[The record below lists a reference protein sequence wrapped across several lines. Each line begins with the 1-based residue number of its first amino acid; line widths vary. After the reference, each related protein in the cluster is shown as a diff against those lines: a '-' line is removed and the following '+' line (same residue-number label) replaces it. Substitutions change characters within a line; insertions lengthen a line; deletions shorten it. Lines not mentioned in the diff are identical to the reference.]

1 LDFNQT
7 TLEEQFEF
15 IPQLDQIG
23 NDIYFHQGTLLEW
36 MSKAAKDPNCL
47 GFNTL
52 GFFKGKI
59 ETLTGSQY
67 FKEKDGIYIKKSQ
80 QKAEA
85 ITAVQTA
92 TLAPVRL
99 KMLCNWCSSE
109 QLCKEWSNMYS
120 SDSDSDKASW
130 ENIVMTFTKDP
141 REIDYYVIINSPPTD
156 EHYEPK
162 KTIVFQMEPW
172 VADPVKKWGVKTWG
186 EWAEPDPQKFFKV
199 FTHKTH
205 LNNVQWQIDYPF
217 YNKDKPIIMANKQDK
232 IATICSQK
240 NFDEGHLLRNNFIR
254 FIDTVTANNTIEV
267 WGRENYHS
275 FQSYKGCVP
284 EDNKYNVYANYKYV
298 LAVENN
304 CERNYATEKIW
315 ESILCE
321 ALCFYWGCP
330 NLEEY
335 IDPRAFVRLPLEDP
349 ALALQIVQQA
359 IKEDWWSQRIEVIKQ
374 MKAKILHELGFFPLI
389 KSLTLAP

>member
-1 LDFNQT
+1 M
-7 TLEEQFEF
+7 
-15 IPQLDQIG
+15 
-23 NDIYFHQGTLLEW
+23 Y
-36 MSKAAKDPNCL
+36 KD
-47 GFNTL
+47 
-52 GFFKGKI
+52 
-59 ETLTGSQY
+59 
-67 FKEKDGIYIKKSQ
+67 
-80 QKAEA
+80 
-85 ITAVQTA
+85 
-92 TLAPVRL
+92 
-99 KMLCNWCSSE
+99 
-109 QLCKEWSNMYS
+109 
-120 SDSDSDKASW
+120 DSDKASW

-141 REIDYYVIINSPPTD
+141 HEIDYYVIINSPPAD
-156 EHYEPK
+156 EQYEPK

-172 VADPVKKWGVKTWG
+172 VADPAKKWGVKTWG

-217 YNKDKPIIMANKQDK
+217 YNKDKPIMANKQDK

-254 FIDTVTANNTIEV
+254 FIATADKPLIEV

-284 EDNKYNVYANYKYV
+284 EDNKYNIYANYKYV

-304 CERNYATEKIW
+304 SERNYATEKIW

-349 ALALQIVQQA
+349 AAALQIVQQA
-359 IKEDWWSQRIEVIKQ
+359 IQENWWSQRIEVIKQ

-389 KSLTLAP
+389 KSFTLAP